1 MEARFMNARVTL
13 AAGVLGKPRLRGLLH
28 QWAAL
33 VALGG
38 GLTLVGMA
46 PDLHSALAGGI
57 FALSLL
63 VLFTVSATYHR
74 VTWQPAARAW
84 MRRADHASIFVLIAG
99 TWTPIALLGL
109 PHALGASL
117 CRLVW
122 GGALIGVVISLFWA
136 HAPKALTAVLCVALG
151 WSIAPYFSVLRR
163 SLTPLEL
170 SLLFGGGLF
179 YTLGAVVYA
188 TKRFNLRPLT
198 FGYHEV
204 FHAFTLGGAALHFG
218 AVLSLVRSGAR

>member
-1 MEARFMNARVTL
+1 LSVELL
-13 AAGVLGKPRLRGLLH
+13 AKPRLRGLLH
-28 QWAAL
+28 QWAAP
-33 VALGG
+33 VALAC
-38 GLTLVGMA
+38 GLLLVFLARTLHA
-46 PDLHSALAGGI
+46 ALAGGV

-109 PHALGASL
+109 PAGTGVQM
-117 CRLVW
+117 CEVVW
-122 GGALIGVVISLFWA
+122 GGAILGVLISLFWA
-136 HAPKALTAVLCVALG
+136 HAPKALTAALCVACG
-151 WSIAPYFSVLRR
+151 WSIAPYFSLLHR
-163 SLTPLEL
+163 SLTTPEL
-170 SLLFGGGLF
+170 ALIFAGGLC

-188 TKRFNLRPLT
+188 TKRLDFKPRT

-204 FHAFTLGGAALHFG
+204 FHAFTLAGAALHFG
-218 AVLSLVRSGAR
+218 AVLCLVRAGAQ